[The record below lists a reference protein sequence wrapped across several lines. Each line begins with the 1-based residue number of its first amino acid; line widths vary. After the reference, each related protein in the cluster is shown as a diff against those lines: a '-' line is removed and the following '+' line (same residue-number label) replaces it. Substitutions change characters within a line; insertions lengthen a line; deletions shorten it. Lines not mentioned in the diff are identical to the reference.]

1 MSYTIRDHV
10 INMMTKYVEKDVA
23 KKIESGIVQFTNKEA
38 KHRHI
43 LPDLSDSNYYL
54 IYKDKF
60 RSIWMNICKINT
72 MIQSQQVSPEEVS
85 FLTHQEIYPE
95 AWKQRIE
102 AKIERDHK
110 KYENDTEGA
119 SQEFKCSRCH
129 QRKTTYY
136 QVQTR
141 SADEPMTTFVTCLHC
156 GNHWKC

>member
-1 MSYTIRDHV
+1 MDLRKHV
-10 INMMTKYVEKDVA
+10 VDMMVNKHIHKDIA
-23 KKIESGIVQFTNKEA
+23 TKIEESIINFSNKEA

-43 LPDLSDSNYYL
+43 MTELYDTNYYI

-60 RSIWMNICKINT
+60 RSIWMNLERINR
-72 MIQSQQVSPEEVS
+72 MIQNNVVKPEEVS

-102 AKIERDHK
+102 SKIERDKK
-110 KYENDTEGA
+110 KYENNTEGA
-119 SQEFKCSRCH
+119 SQEFKCSRCA